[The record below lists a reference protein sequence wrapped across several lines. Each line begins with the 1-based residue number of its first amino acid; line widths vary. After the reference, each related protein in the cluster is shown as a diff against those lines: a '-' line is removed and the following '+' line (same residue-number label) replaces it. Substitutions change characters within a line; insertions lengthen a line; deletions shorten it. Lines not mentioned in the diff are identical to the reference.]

1 MDDLAP
7 TPGDPGHPVRRRIDE
22 LIDEHRDLLAHCLD
36 DLTEEEARRSLV
48 PSATTLLGLLKHVTF
63 AQQVWYDQD
72 ITGRSRADI
81 GLPDDVE
88 ESWALTADDTID
100 SVVARFLTVCAESRL
115 AIASL
120 ALDTIVTGRRP
131 HPLWDS
137 HLHVLRELAHHCGH
151 ADILREQILAART

>member
-1 MDDLAP
+1 MDDLKP
-7 TPGDPGHPVRRRIDE
+7 TPGDPGHPVRRRIDA
-22 LIDEHRDLLAHCLD
+22 LIDEHRELLAHCLD

-88 ESWALTADDTID
+88 ESWVLTEDDTID
-100 SVVARFLTVCAESRL
+100 SVVAGFLTVCAESRL
-115 AIASL
+115 AIATTS
-120 ALDTIVTGRRP
+120 LDTIVTGRRP

-151 ADILREQILAART
+151 ADILREQILAAR